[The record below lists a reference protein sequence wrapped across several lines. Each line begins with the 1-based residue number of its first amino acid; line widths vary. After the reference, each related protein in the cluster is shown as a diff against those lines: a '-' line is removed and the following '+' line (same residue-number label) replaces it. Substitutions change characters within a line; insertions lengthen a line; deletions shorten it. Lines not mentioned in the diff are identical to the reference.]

1 MPALAFLLVLLI
13 ALPAVAEVMVCGQRA
28 DIVKR
33 LGNAYNERLEELGLT
48 NRGHMME
55 LFISAQDDT
64 WTLILTNPRGF
75 SCVMEEGEGWQRAP
89 DALRERIDERKL

>member
-1 MPALAFLLVLLI
+1 MLVLVLLLVLLI
-13 ALPAVAEVMVCGQRA
+13 AFPVAAEAVVCGQRA
-28 DIVKR
+28 DIVKH
-33 LGNAYNERLEELGLT
+33 LGDAYNERLEELGLT

-75 SCVMEEGEGWQRAP
+75 SCVTEAGVGWQRAP
-89 DALRERIDERKL
+89 DILQERIDERKL